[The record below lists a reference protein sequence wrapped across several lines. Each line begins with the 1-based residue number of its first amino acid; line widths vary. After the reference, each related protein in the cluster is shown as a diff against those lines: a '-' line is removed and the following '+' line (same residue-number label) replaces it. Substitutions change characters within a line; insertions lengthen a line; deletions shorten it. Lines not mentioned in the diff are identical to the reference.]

1 MAFRIFETPR
11 ETIQPK
17 FASEYMSESFQN
29 KFTERISIAWKKQI
43 YVKNKQQSFASY
55 FLRWWNNTDWSRQI
69 VYNAIPWFNLLNHR

>member
-29 KFTERISIAWKKQI
+29 KFTERIYRSLEKSK
-43 YVKNKQQSFASY
+43 YMLKTNSN
-55 FLRWWNNTDWSRQI
+55 RG
-69 VYNAIPWFNLLNHR
+69 